1 MVSETVNN
9 LSYEEEFPLIT
20 FHGNQKEK
28 YKNKSKNVAST
39 NSGVKEMGSHQ
50 LTKNEVKKEVKI
62 RKRYCI
68 DKRFRCLNF
77 INFMGPFNSKYICK

>member
-39 NSGVKEMGSHQ
+39 NSGVKEMGSHHF
-50 LTKNEVKKEVKI
+50 TKDEVKNEVKI

-68 DKRFRCLNF
+68 EKSFRFLNF
-77 INFMGPFNSKYICK
+77 INFMGSFNCKYLFN